1 MLAAT
6 ATLPMMK
13 RMSASFQSPARIQYI
28 AVVATTPIATNMP
41 SIFFF
46 IAAKSAIAPR
56 SGATSA
62 TMTIAIVVAHANRL
76 VETASPRSA
85 ATTLWK

>member
-1 MLAAT
+1 
-6 ATLPMMK
+6 
-13 RMSASFQSPARIQYI
+13 MSASFQSPARIQNI
-28 AVVATTPIATNMP
+28 AIVATTPMATKTP

-46 IAAKSAIAPR
+46 MAAKSAIAPR

-62 TMTIAIVVAHANRL
+62 TITIANVVAHANRL
-76 VETASPRSA
+76 VESASPRSA